1 MHVVTETPT
10 LKAPAERFTGDVYL
24 SPIQGPDAPARLN
37 GGLAGVSGD
46 HGCKV
51 LSMLVN
57 GSVLSDMSV

>member
-1 MHVVTETPT
+1 MLV
-10 LKAPAERFTGDVYL
+10 
-24 SPIQGPDAPARLN
+24 
-37 GGLAGVSGD
+37 LAGVSGD